1 VRRWIAFLVPFAVV
15 VLLGTALVG
24 WNRGW
29 LGASDPG
36 EAVFVTFED
45 LHSGPKAV
53 RISGMAHYSAVVE
66 QHVPGNLFH
75 RPETYYLFGLFPPYD
90 TESRM
95 IEVLVRTPREPEDL
109 VSFEL
114 MTVEGRLSRPAL
126 DKVPLDTEVI
136 LAKRSDYYFADDML
150 LLEPW
155 SVEVGLDPRVKP
167 RMEPE

>member
-1 VRRWIAFLVPFAVV
+1 MRRWIAFLVPFLVV

-29 LGASDPG
+29 LGEGDPG
-36 EAVFVTFED
+36 EPVFTTFENLD
-45 LHSGPKAV
+45 RSAKAV

-75 RPETYYLFGLFPPYD
+75 RAETFYLFGLFPPYD

-95 IEVLVRTPREPEDL
+95 IEVLVRTTRKPEDL

-114 MTVEGRLSRPAL
+114 MTVEGRLSRPTL
-126 DKVPLDTEVI
+126 GKVPMDTEVI

-155 SVEVGLDPRVKP
+155 SIEVGLDPRVKP
-167 RMEPE
+167 RLEPE